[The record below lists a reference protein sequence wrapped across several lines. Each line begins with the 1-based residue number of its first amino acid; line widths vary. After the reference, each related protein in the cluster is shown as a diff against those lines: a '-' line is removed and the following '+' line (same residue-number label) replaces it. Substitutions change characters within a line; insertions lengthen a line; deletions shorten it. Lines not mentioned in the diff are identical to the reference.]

1 MHILR
6 SSGLVPFERVQLQ
19 TNHSRL
25 AVENLGRLVRAVRN
39 RSTGG
44 SSSLGGGVRAHYT
57 EGRSEVLAS
66 PTGPRNTWE
75 VKVLAA

>member
-1 MHILR
+1 MHVLR
-6 SSGLVPFERVQLQ
+6 SSGLVPFEKVQVQ

-25 AVENLGRLVRAVRN
+25 AVETLGRLVRAVRN

-44 SSSLGGGVRAHYT
+44 SSSLGGGVRGHYT
-57 EGRSEVLAS
+57 EGRSGVAS
-66 PTGPRNTWE
+66 PTGTRNTWE